1 MWAFVVYMYVCV
13 VQVSFYKRYGKRS
26 KALCLLAQL
35 SCCKAGK
42 DLVVILSMQVLYIIL
57 LLCMLVGGWGA
68 GWFWLN
74 VWFIFY
80 IKYVFVQNNIYVV
93 CFNFL
98 MISVLC
104 YDKWRSFSHGELL
117 GERFIFGNSKILKE
131 EILSSIQSKSQYRF
145 GSGLIPAARGY
156 MEICY
161 KSK

>member
-1 MWAFVVYMYVCV
+1 
-13 VQVSFYKRYGKRS
+13 
-26 KALCLLAQL
+26 
-35 SCCKAGK
+35 
-42 DLVVILSMQVLYIIL
+42 
-57 LLCMLVGGWGA
+57 MLVGGWGA

-131 EILSSIQSKSQYRF
+131 EILSSI
-145 GSGLIPAARGY
+145 
-156 MEICY
+156 
-161 KSK
+161 